1 MTYPYNYTTQR
12 ELRRAFWEQHPGLSR
27 KKVNG
32 DYHVDTRQVFVA
44 WIDYLE
50 RSQLISPALAE
61 RATL

>member
-1 MTYPYNYTTQR
+1 MTYQYTTQR
-12 ELRRAFWEQHPGLSR
+12 ELRRAFWEQHPGLER

-32 DYHVDTRQVFVA
+32 DYHVDTRCAFVA

-50 RSQLISPALAE
+50 RSGLISPALAE